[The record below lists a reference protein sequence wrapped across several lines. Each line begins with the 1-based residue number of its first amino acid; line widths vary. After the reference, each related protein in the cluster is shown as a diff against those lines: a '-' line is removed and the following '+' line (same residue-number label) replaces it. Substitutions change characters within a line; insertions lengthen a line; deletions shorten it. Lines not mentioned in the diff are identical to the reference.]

1 MKRAWT
7 MTLFGVLTWLIPFVV
22 SILIFPIHDTE
33 RPLFESIMPLV
44 VTLCAVVFAVLYLGK
59 VTSSFLREGIL
70 IGMVWLVINLLIDL
84 PLFSAGPMAMPLA
97 EYIKDIG
104 LTYLIIPA
112 VTVGFGY
119 LLQRK
124 TG

>member
-7 MTLFGVLTWLIPFVV
+7 MILFGVLTWLIPFFV

-44 VTLCAVVFAVLYLGK
+44 VTLCAVVFSVLYLGK
-59 VTSSFLREGIL
+59 VTTSFLREGIL